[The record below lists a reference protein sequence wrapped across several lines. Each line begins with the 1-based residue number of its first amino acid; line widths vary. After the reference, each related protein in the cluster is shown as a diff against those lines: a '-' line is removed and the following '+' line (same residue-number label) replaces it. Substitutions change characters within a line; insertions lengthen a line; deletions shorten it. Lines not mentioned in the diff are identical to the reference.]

1 MDVAVTGAAG
11 EVGRIAIEGFPDD
24 AVHAFTHGEHDD
36 LDSTV
41 LEMTD
46 DEAFDDALDGMDAL
60 VHLAWGPADPDS
72 WNDDHEANVRGTYN
86 ALEAARR
93 NHLDRVV
100 VASSIHAV
108 GMYDRD
114 DPGEVEN
121 LAEDPTT
128 AVDASDRPR
137 PDSYY
142 GVAKVTC
149 EALGSFYADRYGL
162 DVVSLRIGW
171 VMTAD
176 ELREARDFEPGRR
189 RYARATWLSPR
200 DCRNAI
206 ERSVHARLSQNPVV
220 AFVTSA
226 NDDRVLS
233 LAEALVQLGYRP
245 RDNAAEVLDGGDGSG
260 E

>member
-1 MDVAVTGAAG
+1 MEVAVTGAAG
-11 EVGRIAIEGFPDD
+11 EIGRIVIDGFPTDV
-24 AVHAFTHGEHDD
+24 VHAFTHDEHDD
-36 LDSTV
+36 IDGTV

-46 DEAFDDALDGMDAL
+46 EGAFVDALDGMDAL

-93 NHLDRVV
+93 NDLDRVV
-100 VASSIHAV
+100 LASSIHAV

-114 DPGEVEN
+114 DPAPVEN

-128 AVDASDRPR
+128 AVHTSDRPR

-142 GVAKVTC
+142 GVAKVAC
-149 EALGSFYADRYGL
+149 EALGSYFADRYEL

-171 VMTAD
+171 VMTEE
-176 ELREARDFEPGRR
+176 ELHDVESFEPGRR
-189 RYARATWLSPR
+189 RYARAMWLSPR
-200 DCRNAI
+200 DCRDAI
-206 ERSVHARLSQNPVV
+206 EGSVHAGLSRNPVV

-226 NDDRVLS
+226 NDDRILS
-233 LAEALVQLGYRP
+233 LTEAMVHLGYRP
-245 RDNAAEVLDGGDGSG
+245 RDNSAIVLDADD
-260 E
+260 ENAE